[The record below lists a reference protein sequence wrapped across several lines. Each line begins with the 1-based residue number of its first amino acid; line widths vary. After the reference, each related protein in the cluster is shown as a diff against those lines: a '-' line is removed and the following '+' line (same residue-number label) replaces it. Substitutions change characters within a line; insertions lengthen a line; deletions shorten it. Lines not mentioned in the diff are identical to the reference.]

1 MASPPAPPRRKRS
14 VNVSALPVEQ
24 ASKLERLF
32 NSFDKEGKGSISRD
46 DIVPLITSQGSIYDP
61 SEDEV
66 TNTIKYLSSKGV
78 ITREDFL
85 MGYHRVVQTLGGV
98 AEGVVGFKEVT
109 KTFNMELHCIAKQ
122 GTGCNLKPEGEYM
135 GTAVDSAVEEMG
147 ADFVAQV
154 DERFVQLAQDTGS
167 ELARKD
173 VATLLKQCFYPG
185 KEKIDLVMNFFDG
198 SDGTV
203 PLDSFMNGMTL
214 LYGDLS
220 LLAEAS
226 RRDLQLTGSSMT
238 PLSSPSA
245 MFDGPA
251 PCVVSELEGEEKL

>member
-14 VNVSALPVEQ
+14 VNVCTLPGEVQEE
-24 ASKLERLF
+24 LEKLF
-32 NSFDKEGKGSISRD
+32 NSFDKEGNGTISRD

-61 SEDEV
+61 TEEEV
-66 TNTIKYLSSKGV
+66 TNVIKYLSNKGV

-98 AEGVVGFKEVT
+98 VAGVVGFKEVT

-122 GTGCNLKPEGEYM
+122 GMGCNLLPEGEYL
-135 GTAVDSAVEEMG
+135 GTVVEAANEEMG
-147 ADFVAQV
+147 ADLVAEV
-154 DERFVQLAQDTGS
+154 TERFEALAQENGS
-167 ELARKD
+167 ELGRKD
-173 VATLLKQCFYPG
+173 VGSLLKQCFYPG

-198 SDGTV
+198 SDGAV
-203 PLDSFMNGMTL
+203 SLSNFMNGMTL

-220 LLAEAS
+220 LLADAS
-226 RRDLQLTGSSMT
+226 RRDLQLAGSMT

-251 PCVVSELEGEEKL
+251 PEPVLDEEK